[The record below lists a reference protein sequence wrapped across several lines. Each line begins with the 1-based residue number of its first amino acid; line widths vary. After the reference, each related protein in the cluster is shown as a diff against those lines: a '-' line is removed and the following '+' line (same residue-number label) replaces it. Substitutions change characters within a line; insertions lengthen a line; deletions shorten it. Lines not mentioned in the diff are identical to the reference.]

1 MARFD
6 GRSGGCAGHARAGA
20 AATAAKKKKEEAK
33 AVARKFGGGK
43 KKKKGASC
51 GSCLHVRHPPSAVR
65 DHDFFDRQRKPT
77 VVGHR
82 CEC

>member
-1 MARFD
+1 MARFG

-43 KKKKGASC
+43 KKEKRRA
-51 GSCLHVRHPPSAVR
+51 LPQLLARETPSL
-65 DHDFFDRQRKPT
+65 
-77 VVGHR
+77 R
-82 CEC
+82 CP